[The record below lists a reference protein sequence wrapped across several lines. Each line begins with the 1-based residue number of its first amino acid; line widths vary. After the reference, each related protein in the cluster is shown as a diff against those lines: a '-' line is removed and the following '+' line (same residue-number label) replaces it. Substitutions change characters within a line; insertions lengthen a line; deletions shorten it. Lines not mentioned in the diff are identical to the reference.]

1 MEIYFKITVW
11 ILCWVIIKGT
21 FYAFSN
27 RGFLYIKQ
35 YKLITIYFI
44 FSSIIVY
51 LLFQKDIT
59 FFVSDISIQESFV
72 LAVFFVIISSM
83 YLLSPLLFTKKQLD
97 SNALALTK
105 MDIRYL
111 FAKSFEIVFQQLL
124 IIALVSILKHANI
137 ETLFIYITFSL
148 LFGSLHLPLMKI
160 RGKRFGMYFSIAAF
174 ISGFLFPYFIIRF
187 SNGYVYSY
195 MLHWGFYLV
204 TGFIYNVR
212 KKMLTNILS

>member
-1 MEIYFKITVW
+1 
-11 ILCWVIIKGT
+11 
-21 FYAFSN
+21 
-27 RGFLYIKQ
+27 
-35 YKLITIYFI
+35 
-44 FSSIIVY
+44 
-51 LLFQKDIT
+51 
-59 FFVSDISIQESFV
+59 
-72 LAVFFVIISSM
+72 
-83 YLLSPLLFTKKQLD
+83 
-97 SNALALTK
+97 

-124 IIALVSILKHANI
+124 IIALVSILKHADI

-174 ISGFLFPYFIIRF
+174 TSGFFFPYFIIHF

-204 TGFIYNVR
+204 TGFIYNVQ
-212 KKMLTNILS
+212 KKMLTT